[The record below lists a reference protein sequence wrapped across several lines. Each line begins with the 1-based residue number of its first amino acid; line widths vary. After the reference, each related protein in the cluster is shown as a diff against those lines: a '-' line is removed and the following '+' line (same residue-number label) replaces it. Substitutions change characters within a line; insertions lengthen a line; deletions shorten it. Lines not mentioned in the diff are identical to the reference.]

1 MPVPTTIVGLP
12 IIRMEIWAGLF
23 LISRRRV
30 IWGRMRMGARIC
42 RGLYKIDNPKKR
54 LRAAEP
60 WLIAADD
67 FQVLDV
73 KIKYKQKERRL

>member
-1 MPVPTTIVGLP
+1 
-12 IIRMEIWAGLF
+12 
-23 LISRRRV
+23 
-30 IWGRMRMGARIC
+30 MGARIC